1 MIFSVLKLIPN
12 KKIMLILSSLL
23 FTFGI
28 SKHIKCVE
36 QRKLAGCLKKNL
48 ILFYEYGMCKLETD
62 RYQIQEK
69 ELVDEVTI
77 RTSEVEHLEREL
89 ELMKA
94 AAETAFD
101 NQQSIDVYLDQL
113 TEQVHAKRD
122 HFSTLESEW

>member
-1 MIFSVLKLIPN
+1 
-12 KKIMLILSSLL
+12 
-23 FTFGI
+23 
-28 SKHIKCVE
+28 
-36 QRKLAGCLKKNL
+36 
-48 ILFYEYGMCKLETD
+48 MCKLETD